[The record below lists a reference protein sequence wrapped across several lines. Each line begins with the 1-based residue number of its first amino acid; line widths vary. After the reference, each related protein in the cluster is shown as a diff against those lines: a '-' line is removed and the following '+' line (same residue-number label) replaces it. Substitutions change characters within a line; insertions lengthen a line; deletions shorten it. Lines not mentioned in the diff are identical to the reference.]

1 MSQVNGI
8 SGGESAHRPSRA
20 QASDP
25 APSAGPGAQAPSS
38 DPTQA
43 GPGAQDRAGA
53 VPAPADRAGAE
64 RRPAGELEST
74 ILAALWAAGTPLT
87 PGQVQSAVATELART
102 TVTTILSRLYEK
114 GTVTRSRAGR
124 GFAYTP
130 TEDAAGLTARR
141 MHSELRKEEDRGT
154 VLARF
159 VSQLTDEDERL
170 LRDLLDGDAR

>member
-8 SGGESAHRPSRA
+8 PGGEAARGPA
-20 QASDP
+20 GVPASEP
-25 APSAGPGAQAPSS
+25 APPDTPGLGAPTGSASG
-38 DPTQA
+38 
-43 GPGAQDRAGA
+43 
-53 VPAPADRAGAE
+53 PADRATAE
-64 RRPAGELEST
+64 RRPSGELEST

-87 PGQVQSAVATELART
+87 PGQVQGAIETDLART

-114 GTVTRSRAGR
+114 GSVTRSRAGR

-141 MHSELRKEEDRGT
+141 MHSELRKEQDRST

-159 VSQLTDEDERL
+159 VSQLTDEDEKL
-170 LRDLLDGDAR
+170 LRDLLDGDAP

>member
-8 SGGESAHRPSRA
+8 PGGESNPREHGATPSTRPGRA
-20 QASDP
+20 APEQEVPAAPGPQSPPGSP
-25 APSAGPGAQAPSS
+25 AP
-38 DPTQA
+38 T
-43 GPGAQDRAGA
+43 DRAA
-53 VPAPADRAGAE
+53 VE
-64 RRPAGELEST
+64 RRSSGALEST

-87 PGQVQSAVATELART
+87 PGQVQREIGTELART

-114 GTVTRSRAGR
+114 GSVTRSRAGR

-141 MHSELRKEEDRGT
+141 MHSELRKEHDRGT

-159 VSQLTDEDERL
+159 VSQLTDEDEQL
-170 LRDLLDGDAR
+170 LRELLDGDAR

>member
-8 SGGESAHRPSRA
+8 SGGGSTPRPYAA
-20 QASDP
+20 QGTGPTPP
-25 APSAGPGAQAPSS
+25 AGQEPVPEAAVAGP
-38 DPTQA
+38 
-43 GPGAQDRAGA
+43 
-53 VPAPADRAGAE
+53 VPADR
-64 RRPAGELEST
+64 RPSGELEST
-74 ILAALWAAGTPLT
+74 ILAALWGAGIPLT
-87 PGQVQSAVATELART
+87 VGQVQGAIGAELART

-114 GTVTRSRAGR
+114 GTVARTRSGR

-141 MHSELRKEEDRGT
+141 MHSELRKDEDRST

-159 VSQLTDEDERL
+159 VSQLSDEDERL